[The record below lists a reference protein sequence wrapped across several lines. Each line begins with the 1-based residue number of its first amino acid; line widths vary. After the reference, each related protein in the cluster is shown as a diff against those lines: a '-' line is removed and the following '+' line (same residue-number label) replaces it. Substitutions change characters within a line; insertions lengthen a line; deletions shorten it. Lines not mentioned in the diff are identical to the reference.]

1 MHLNQ
6 AMIYDKL
13 THMKSVKIKRIVVAL
28 WLGNASGREILSG
41 ILRYAKMRK
50 LWQTTILQLPNGFS
64 PSMIEQLQQEQ
75 IDGIVTSDPTNET
88 VQKLVRG
95 MAMPFVV
102 IAPRTKI
109 DRPNGGAISFVNRDD
124 FRIGMIAAQYFMSI
138 GRFNSYGFIQGIGGV
153 DRAISDREK
162 GFRQKLAE
170 SGYSC
175 STLSSFTAPDDINDV
190 DRLSLWIKS
199 LPKPAAV
206 MCFYDPPA
214 VLLLKVCH
222 KLGISVPAQ
231 VSVLGVDNDAL
242 ICETAIP
249 QLSSLQ
255 PDHEGMGYIAAQELD
270 ALIAHR
276 TSRRRKP
283 VLKHRIVE
291 RDTTKKTSPS
301 AALVHRAL
309 DFIAGHVSTGIGV
322 SDVVSYLGVS
332 RRLADL
338 RFREIEN
345 RSILET
351 IENRRLKIAVEKLKT
366 TTWPITRI
374 VTASGYSSLQAME
387 AAFRKRFNR
396 SPRTFRA

>member
-1 MHLNQ
+1 
-6 AMIYDKL
+6 
-13 THMKSVKIKRIVVAL
+13 MKSTNIKRIVVAL

-41 ILRYAKMRK
+41 VLRYAKMRK
-50 LWQTTILQLPNGFS
+50 LWQITILQLPNGFS
-64 PSMIEQLQQEQ
+64 PTMIEQLRLEP
-75 IDGIVTSDPTNET
+75 IDGIITSDPTNET
-88 VQKLVRG
+88 VQELVQG
-95 MAMPFVV
+95 IAMPLVV
-102 IAPRTKI
+102 IAPRI
-109 DRPNGGAISFVNRDD
+109 QIVRPNGGTTVFINRDD
-124 FRIGMIAAQYFMSI
+124 FRIGMLAAQYFMSI
-138 GRFNSYGFIQGIGGV
+138 GRFNSYGFIQSIGGNNH
-153 DRAISDREK
+153 AISDREK
-162 GFRQKLAE
+162 GFKQKLAE
-170 SGYSC
+170 SGHSC
-175 STLSSFTAPDDINDV
+175 NTLSSFTAPDVINDV

-276 TSRRRKP
+276 TTRRHKP

-301 AALVHRAL
+301 AALVRRAL
-309 DFIAGHVSTGIGV
+309 DFIADHVSTGIGV

-345 RSILET
+345 CSILES

-374 VTASGYSSLQAME
+374 VTASGYSSLQTME

-396 SPRTFRA
+396 SPRSFRE